1 MKKAIKAFLPTAE
14 AIQRLLH
21 PHAEVVVHDIKENKI
36 VAIYHPF
43 SKRRVGDSSLFTKE
57 EEMATLEDCV
67 GPYEKI
73 NWNGNRLKSVSSVIR
88 DENNKA
94 VGMLCINLDISI
106 FEKFSHL
113 VSEFTNYAQ
122 LVQQPEPLFKDD
134 WQDRINEYIYG
145 YLNTHHLMLET
156 LSREEKKELIE
167 HLYKIGA
174 FTGKNSAKYIAQI
187 IKVSRATVYNY
198 LSSPEK
204 IGD

>member
-21 PHAEVVVHDIKENKI
+21 PHAEVVVHDLKQNKI
-36 VAIYHPF
+36 VAIYQPF

-67 GPYEKI
+67 GPYEKT
-73 NWNGNRLKSVSSVIR
+73 NWNGNKLKSVSSVIR

-106 FEKFSHL
+106 FEKVNNLISAFVNCEQL
-113 VSEFTNYAQ
+113 VS
-122 LVQQPEPLFKDD
+122 QPAPLFKDD
-134 WQDRINEYIYG
+134 WQERINNYIHN
-145 YLNTHHLMLET
+145 YLQQHHLRLES
-156 LSREEKKELIE
+156 LKRHEKKQLIE

-174 FTGKNSAKYIAQI
+174 FTGKNSAHYIAQV

-198 LSSPEK
+198 LSLNEK
-204 IGD
+204 EGN